1 MAGDSG
7 MMNAA
12 QLRVQIIGDPTNIQH
27 SLDSIVG
34 ATERTAGKM
43 SSLFRDVGGVLTSA
57 FAIGG
62 GIALLG
68 KGIDLASQQQS
79 LQSVQATLLKNQ
91 NETQQSFIG
100 GLQTVVGT
108 QTAVNKKG
116 EQYSKLLDQQAT
128 DLSFQS
134 GIQKNQIIQAQN
146 LLLPNTDLTS
156 LYASQTQYSK
166 TTGGYLNAAVE
177 ASANLAAQMGS
188 GGSGIVGASRMV
200 SRLLADPARS
210 MGSMSRMGFHLALS
224 QQIQIKNVQKQ
235 NGLLAAQQLIL
246 QDINGSLR
254 GTAQAA
260 ISPVQRMQND
270 IMLIMQQ
277 MGRGLMPIID
287 NLAAVVGQ
295 TLYALDPIFNTVA
308 QAIGAMSGTI
318 GNTLGSISKIIQPLA
333 EVFTQGVLPAI
344 LDVVQP
350 IAEFI
355 GVIGTQLNNIFNS
368 KAVQTFIG
376 LFASFGTTLGDA
388 ITPALKEIS
397 DVFTKMTSNGQ
408 LAALWTSFY
417 QIFAALMPILPTL
430 ATAFANILTAMLPM
444 VPPMVTIVTAMAKFA
459 AFSLTKLVN
468 AFDYL
473 VKKISEFKPLFEIIM
488 GALVALSA
496 VFFAKH
502 LFITPIQGFLEMMGK
517 ATRASLVFGETTK
530 GALSGATKG
539 FRDRGLV
546 GILTGGQA
554 GKAQAEYQQRQRD
567 IIQAL
572 RLKQINP
579 REALRAERENQ
590 IEGALAQEKYKN
602 LRRSAMPLFGRA
614 FMRKQEEGESDEA
627 YAEYK
632 KQQKSQR
639 GVRAYLQG
647 PTMDVSSYIKM
658 MKLDEGEGEDENLK
672 ALRENTDALQKASDN
687 YKKQFGGGKEAYK
700 NDPTYQL
707 MQDAKARAG
716 AYDINSPEYSDMV
729 YRQMTQM
736 GQAAGKGVAESL
748 HSEMSKP
755 SFTSRLFGSGGFG
768 KIGTG
773 VTKAALGGAGAA
785 ASFVLGGGMGTLDT
799 LKKQVTDLFSGK
811 KVDWNSMITGGLQL
825 SGVLGGMVPVFQGL
839 GKMAVGAGKLIITM
853 FSSTAA
859 EAIAAAGETETAM
872 TGVMATETEE
882 ALTTATTTEAAF
894 LPMFAEMIAG
904 WASVAGAALVAFG
917 EMLIAAAPFI
927 LAGLAIGAAIYLII
941 KYHKDLMHWAGV
953 AWHGIKTAAID
964 VWNFLKKFGLD
975 ALMFMMPFLAP
986 LILAIKYWKD
996 IKQWGVDALHGLGD
1010 AVKFIGK
1017 VFEGIW
1023 QTMVIGPIH
1032 LAISLV
1038 EHLVHLFGDVVHFAG
1053 HVLHDLNPLNWFGG
1067 GGGNSTSRKFPVS
1080 MTGNAM
1086 NVHILGASASAGK
1099 ALNGT
1104 GRSNQ
1109 QSTNVNV
1116 HPGAFTVNVQ
1126 GNMDSASM
1134 ADVKN
1139 HVNEQ
1144 FRQLRYSL
1152 KAQGR

>member
-1 MAGDSG
+1 MSMAGDSG
-7 MMNAA
+7 MMSAA

-108 QTAVNKKG
+108 QTAVNKNG
-116 EQYSKLLDQQAT
+116 EQYSKLLDKQAT
-128 DLSFQS
+128 DLSFQT

-188 GGSGIVGASRMV
+188 GGSGIVGASRMI

-210 MGSMSRMGFHLALS
+210 MGSMSRMGFHLSLA
-224 QQIQIKNVQKQ
+224 QQVQIKNVQKQ

-254 GTAQAA
+254 GTAEAA
-260 ISPVQRMQND
+260 ISPVERMQND

-287 NLAAVVGQ
+287 NLAAVVSQ
-295 TLYALDPIFNTVA
+295 TLYVLDPIFNTVA

-318 GNTLGSISKIIQPLA
+318 GNTLGSISKIIEPLA
-333 EVFTQGVLPAI
+333 KVFTEGVLPAI
-344 LDVVQP
+344 LAVIQP

-368 KAVQTFIG
+368 TAVQTFIG
-376 LFASFGTTLGDA
+376 LFASFGNTLGDA

-397 DVFTKMTSNGQ
+397 DVFTEMTSNGQ
-408 LAALWTSFY
+408 LTALWTSFY

-430 ATAFANILTAMLPM
+430 ATAFANILNAMLPM
-444 VPPMVTIVTAMAKFA
+444 MPALVTIVTAMAKFA

-488 GALVALSA
+488 GALIALSV

-502 LFITPIQGFLEMMGK
+502 LFITPIQAFLEMMGK

-530 GALSGATKG
+530 GAVSGAFKG
-539 FRDRGLV
+539 FRERGLL

-554 GKAQAEYQQRQRD
+554 GKAQAEYMQRQRD

-602 LRRSAMPLFGRA
+602 LRRSSMPLFGRA
-614 FMRKQEEGESDEA
+614 FMRKQMEGESDEA

-632 KQQKSQR
+632 RQQKSQR
-639 GVRAYLQG
+639 GLRAYLQG
-647 PTMDVSSYIKM
+647 PTMDVGSYIKM
-658 MKLDEGEGEDENLK
+658 MKLDEGDELEKSEAEKAIEGTQKNTK
-672 ALRENTDALQKASDN
+672 ALGYLTATLKSTGNYFVKGLKDSQNATMQAMGATEKNTGTTASASAQNTSNDAKVSGAISSAVTSSASNIKAYQSAYQSTTQGFVSSISQVKGAINLDAQEMKIAAEEVALSN
-687 YKKQFGGGKEAYK
+687 RSGGGG
-700 NDPTYQL
+700 
-707 MQDAKARAG
+707 AG
-716 AYDINSPEYSDMV
+716 GGNGLS
-729 YRQMTQM
+729 
-736 GQAAGKGVAESL
+736 GKGKFGKDLTEAEKLAQEAENAKNLEGVAGDVGKAGGLLSRFGKAGGL
-748 HSEMSKP
+748 LSRFSGIGSK
-755 SFTSRLFGSGGFG
+755 LGGFG
-768 KIGTG
+768 K
-773 VTKAALGGAGAA
+773 LGGLVGAGEEGGSLLSGLAGG
-785 ASFVLGGGMGTLDT
+785 SGILGSLGGLVGGGGGM
-799 LKKQVTDLFSGK
+799 
-811 KVDWNSMITGGLQL
+811 
-825 SGVLGGMVPVFQGL
+825 LGD
-839 GKMAVGAGKLIITM
+839 
-853 FSSTAA
+853 
-859 EAIAAAGETETAM
+859 
-872 TGVMATETEE
+872 
-882 ALTTATTTEAAF
+882 
-894 LPMFAEMIAG
+894 
-904 WASVAGAALVAFG
+904 AAL
-917 EMLIAAAPFI
+917 
-927 LAGLAIGAAIYLII
+927 AGS
-941 KYHKDLMHWAGV
+941 V
-953 AWHGIKTAAID
+953 
-964 VWNFLKKFGLD
+964 GLD
-975 ALMFMMPFLAP
+975 AIPGLGEVAMAAQAA
-986 LILAIKYWKD
+986 ILL
-996 IKQWGVDALHGLGD
+996 KQHWRGLLTGAKAVGRFAGGAATHIGHGLED
-1010 AVKFIGK
+1010 VNKVVGK
-1017 VFEGIW
+1017 VAGGIGHD
-1023 QTMVIGPIH
+1023 IG
-1032 LAISLV
+1032 SF
-1038 EHLVHLFGDVVHFAG
+1038 FGG
-1053 HVLHDLNPLNWFGG
+1053 LFGG
-1067 GGGNSTSRKFPVS
+1067 GGHRTVAKMAAAGGLGALSKVAL
-1080 MTGNAM
+1080 TGNAM
-1086 NVHILGASASAGK
+1086 NVHILSASASAGK

-1109 QSTNVNV
+1109 PSTNVSV
-1116 HPGAFTVNVQ
+1116 QPGAFVVNVQ